1 MKVLLDLVL
10 VVLLIATTA
19 SAFLQSAT
27 TRCERITSRSITTI
41 LMESKASAT
50 EEAIQQS
57 DDESFHETK
66 NDNSKKVKS
75 ASTRCWS
82 MEMDWTL
89 QDAVPQFTVLS
100 KEHTATFWHSFQA
113 AHSEFKQFSESEL
126 EKRYMYLLNTH
137 SEQDHEQTTT
147 NALLPPCGS
156 SPHLLSEW
164 WILEEKNIIGGILSN
179 GSTTW
184 FPISR
189 GGTLQHQSNNSPTI
203 DIAKF
208 SLNLLAIPGGYVIA
222 RDGII
227 YEMGHA
233 SKSMSDIEE
242 IKAQPSQ
249 HVPTHLAT
257 TSTTMNVVYTT
268 QEQHDKHTRK
278 VILKGIVGSAVLSG
292 VLAFAIG
299 TQFAASLVAAPISAA
314 PSCPYASSTASHIS
328 LLSPSSTATSHVSLR
343 SDSTITEQR
352 IVQELRVVREKN
364 AVQTLQKAEQTLQDR
379 MKQDEK
385 VLWQL
390 QREETRQEGAALG
403 FY

>member
-1 MKVLLDLVL
+1 MKVLLA
-10 VVLLIATTA
+10 VLLIATTA
-19 SAFLQSAT
+19 SAFLQSST
-27 TRCERITSRSITTI
+27 TRCERIKNSRSITTI
-41 LMESKASAT
+41 FMKSKASST
-50 EEAIQQS
+50 EEAIQS

-66 NDNSKKVKS
+66 NDSKKIKS
-75 ASTRCWS
+75 TPSCWS

-89 QDAVPQFTVLS
+89 QDAVPQFTILS
-100 KEHTATFWHSFQA
+100 KKHTATFWHSFQA

-126 EKRYMYLLNTH
+126 EERYMYLLINN
-137 SEQDHEQTTT
+137 SAEQVEQTTN
-147 NALLPPCGS
+147 NALPPCGS

-164 WILEEKNIIGGILSN
+164 WILEEKNIMGGILSN

-189 GGTLQHQSNNSPTI
+189 GGTLQHQSNNSPI
-203 DIAKF
+203 DIANF
-208 SLNLLAIPGGYVIA
+208 PNLLAIPGGYVVA

-233 SKSMSDIEE
+233 SKSMMSDNIKEM
-242 IKAQPSQ
+242 KAQPSQ
-249 HVPTHLAT
+249 HAPTLMIAH
-257 TSTTMNVVYTT
+257 TT
-268 QEQHDKHTRK
+268 QEHDKHTRK
-278 VILKGIVGSAVLSG
+278 VILGGIVGSAVLSG

-299 TQFAASLVAAPISAA
+299 TQFAASLVAAPISA
-314 PSCPYASSTASHIS
+314 PSESSATSHIS
-328 LLSPSSTATSHVSLR
+328 LLSPSTCTGHLSLR
-343 SDSTITEQR
+343 SGDTTITEQR
-352 IVQELRVVREKN
+352 IIQELRVVREKN

>member
-10 VVLLIATTA
+10 VVLLIATA
-19 SAFLQSAT
+19 SAFLQRT
-27 TRCERITSRSITTI
+27 TRCERIISTRFTT
-41 LMESKASAT
+41 LFMESKASST
-50 EEAIQQS
+50 EEAIQS

-66 NDNSKKVKS
+66 KNDSKKIKS
-75 ASTRCWS
+75 ASSSCWS

-126 EKRYMYLLNTH
+126 EERYMYLLNTH
-137 SEQDHEQTTT
+137 SEQDQEQTTN
-147 NALLPPCGS
+147 NALPPCGS

-164 WILEEKNIIGGILSN
+164 WILEEKNIMGGILSN
-179 GSTTW
+179 GSSTW

-189 GGTLQHQSNNSPTI
+189 GGTLQHQSNNSPI
-203 DIAKF
+203 DITNF
-208 SLNLLAIPGGYVIA
+208 PNMLAIPGGYVVA
-222 RDGII
+222 KDGII

-233 SKSMSDIEE
+233 SKSMSDIKEV
-242 IKAQPSQ
+242 KAQPSQ

-299 TQFAASLVAAPISAA
+299 TQFAASLVAVPISSA

-328 LLSPSSTATSHVSLR
+328 LLSPSTCTGHLSLR
-343 SDSTITEQR
+343 SDSTTITEQR
-352 IVQELRVVREKN
+352 IIQELRVVREKN

-385 VLWQL
+385 VLFQL
-390 QREETRQEGAALG
+390 QREETMQEGAALG

>member
-1 MKVLLDLVL
+1 
-10 VVLLIATTA
+10 
-19 SAFLQSAT
+19 
-27 TRCERITSRSITTI
+27 
-41 LMESKASAT
+41 
-50 EEAIQQS
+50 
-57 DDESFHETK
+57 
-66 NDNSKKVKS
+66 
-75 ASTRCWS
+75 

-89 QDAVPQFTVLS
+89 QDAVPQFTILS

-126 EKRYMYLLNTH
+126 EERYMYLLNNN
-137 SEQDHEQTTT
+137 SEQDEQTTN
-147 NALLPPCGS
+147 NALPPCGS

-164 WILEEKNIIGGILSN
+164 WILEEKNIMGGILSN

-189 GGTLQHQSNNSPTI
+189 GGTLQHQSNNSPPI

-208 SLNLLAIPGGYVIA
+208 PNLLLAIPGGYVVA

-233 SKSMSDIEE
+233 SKSMSDIKE

-249 HVPTHLAT
+249 HAPTLMIAH
-257 TSTTMNVVYTT
+257 TT
-268 QEQHDKHTRK
+268 QERDKHTRK
-278 VILKGIVGSAVLSG
+278 VILGGIVGSAVLSG

-328 LLSPSSTATSHVSLR
+328 LLSPSSTATSHISLR
-343 SDSTITEQR
+343 SDSTTITEQR

-385 VLWQL
+385 VLFQL
-390 QREETRQEGAALG
+390 QREETMQEGAALG

>member
-1 MKVLLDLVL
+1 MKVLLDSVL
-10 VVLLIATTA
+10 AVLLIASA
-19 SAFLQSAT
+19 SAFLQST
-27 TRCERITSRSITTI
+27 TRCERITSTRSTTI
-41 LMESKASAT
+41 FRESKASSST
-50 EEAIQQS
+50 EKVIQS
-57 DDESFHETK
+57 DDESFRETK
-66 NDNSKKVKS
+66 KNDSKIKS
-75 ASTRCWS
+75 ASSCWS

-126 EKRYMYLLNTH
+126 EERYMYLLNNNS
-137 SEQDHEQTTT
+137 SEQDQEQTTN
-147 NALLPPCGS
+147 NALPPCGS

-164 WILEEKNIIGGILSN
+164 WILEEKNIMGGILSN

-189 GGTLQHQSNNSPTI
+189 GGTLQHQSNNSPI

-208 SLNLLAIPGGYVIA
+208 PNLLLAILPGGYVVA

-233 SKSMSDIEE
+233 SKSMSDIKE
-242 IKAQPSQ
+242 IQAQPSQ

-257 TSTTMNVVYTT
+257 TSSTTMNVVYTT

-278 VILKGIVGSAVLSG
+278 VILGGIVGSAVLSG

-299 TQFAASLVAAPISAA
+299 TQFAASLLVATPIPA
-314 PSCPYASSTASHIS
+314 PSESSATSHIS
-328 LLSPSSTATSHVSLR
+328 LLSPSSTATSHISLR
-343 SDSTITEQR
+343 SDSTTITEQR

-385 VLWQL
+385 VLFQL
-390 QREETRQEGAALG
+390 QREETMQEGAALG

>member
-10 VVLLIATTA
+10 VVLLIATA
-19 SAFLQSAT
+19 SAFLQST
-27 TRCERITSRSITTI
+27 TRCEKITASASTAIF
-41 LMESKASAT
+41 MESKASPT
-50 EEAIQQS
+50 EAIQS

-66 NDNSKKVKS
+66 NDSKKIKS
-75 ASTRCWS
+75 ASSSCWS

-89 QDAVPQFTVLS
+89 QDAVPQFTILS
-100 KEHTATFWHSFQA
+100 KEHTATFWHSFQV

-126 EKRYMYLLNTH
+126 EERYMYLLNKH
-137 SEQDHEQTTT
+137 SEQEQTT
-147 NALLPPCGS
+147 NALPPCGS

-164 WILEEKNIIGGILSN
+164 WILEEKNIMGGILPN

-203 DIAKF
+203 DTANN
-208 SLNLLAIPGGYVIA
+208 LPNLLLAIPGGYVVA

-233 SKSMSDIEE
+233 SKSMISDN
-242 IKAQPSQ
+242 IKEMKAPPSQ
-249 HVPTHLAT
+249 NAPTLMIAH
-257 TSTTMNVVYTT
+257 TT

-278 VILKGIVGSAVLSG
+278 VILTGIVGSAVLSG

-299 TQFAASLVAAPISAA
+299 TQFAASLVATPNSA

-328 LLSPSSTATSHVSLR
+328 LLSPSSATSHLSLR

-352 IVQELRVVREKN
+352 IIQELRVVREKN

-379 MKQDEK
+379 IKQDEK
-385 VLWQL
+385 VLFQL
-390 QREETRQEGAALG
+390 QREETMQEGAALG

>member
-10 VVLLIATTA
+10 AVLLIATA
-19 SAFLQSAT
+19 SAFLQST
-27 TRCERITSRSITTI
+27 TRCERITSTRSTTI
-41 LMESKASAT
+41 FIESKDTST
-50 EEAIQQS
+50 TEAIQS
-57 DDESFHETK
+57 DDESFRETTKK
-66 NDNSKKVKS
+66 NDSKKIKS
-75 ASTRCWS
+75 ASSSCWS

-89 QDAVPQFTVLS
+89 QDAVPQFTILS

-113 AHSEFKQFSESEL
+113 AHSEFQQFSESEL
-126 EKRYMYLLNTH
+126 EERYMFLLNTH
-137 SEQDHEQTTT
+137 SEQDERRTTI
-147 NALLPPCGS
+147 ALPPCGS

-164 WILEEKNIIGGILSN
+164 WILEEKNIMGGILSN
-179 GSTTW
+179 GSSTW

-189 GGTLQHQSNNSPTI
+189 GGTLQHQSNTPI
-203 DIAKF
+203 DITNF
-208 SLNLLAIPGGYVIA
+208 PNLLLAIPPGGYVVA
-222 RDGII
+222 KDGII

-233 SKSMSDIEE
+233 SKSMGDIEE

-268 QEQHDKHTRK
+268 QEQHDKNTRK

-299 TQFAASLVAAPISAA
+299 TQFAASLVATPISA
-314 PSCPYASSTASHIS
+314 PSEPASSATSHIS
-328 LLSPSSTATSHVSLR
+328 LLSPSTCTGHLSLR
-343 SDSTITEQR
+343 SDSTTITEQR
-352 IVQELRVVREKN
+352 IIQELRVVREKN

-385 VLWQL
+385 VLFQL
-390 QREETRQEGAALG
+390 QREETMQEGAALG